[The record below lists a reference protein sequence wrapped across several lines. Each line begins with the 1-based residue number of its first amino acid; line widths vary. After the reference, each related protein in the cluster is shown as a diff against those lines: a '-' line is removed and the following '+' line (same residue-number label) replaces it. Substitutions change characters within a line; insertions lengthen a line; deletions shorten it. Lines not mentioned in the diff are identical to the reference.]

1 MSSSQPASLLRV
13 SEEAGRITIRF
24 APGTTLSETT
34 AEEFSREVT
43 AATQNREKPHLL
55 LDLGEVTLI
64 TSVALA
70 KLIALN
76 GRLRATG
83 GRLTLYNANPIV
95 RQVFQ
100 VTRLD
105 TVLEVRD
112 TADAIPV

>member
-1 MSSSQPASLLRV
+1 MSSNQPATPLRV

-24 APGTTLSETT
+24 APGTTLSENN
-34 AEEFSREVT
+34 AEEFSREVS
-43 AATQNREKPHLL
+43 ALAQQREKPHLL
-55 LDLGEVTLI
+55 LDLGELTLI
-64 TSVALA
+64 TSVGLS

-76 GRLRATG
+76 GRVRAAG
-83 GRLTLYNANPIV
+83 GRLTLFNANPIV

-112 TADAIPV
+112 TADALA